1 MKHSHSVD
9 VLVVGLGPA
18 GSCASARAAQA
29 GLSVLSIDRRQT
41 PGEPVQ
47 CAEFVP
53 ALFGQEIKTAP
64 AVRQQPITQ
73 MITFVE
79 NQQPD
84 TRADFRGQMI
94 DRGDFDRE
102 LLNDARKKGADCR
115 FGLILRH
122 IDADG
127 TALLSSGEKV
137 CSKVVIGADGPR
149 SIVGRAIGQFNEHLV
164 ETRQMTVPLLKP
176 YFGTDIFLNAELVG
190 GYGWMFPKG
199 DLANIGV
206 GVAAAARG
214 NLKPLVESI
223 RQRLLVEGRI
233 GEEIIRHTGGE
244 IPVGGMLNAYSR
256 LEDVHV
262 LLAGDAAG
270 LTNPVTGAGIPA
282 AVISGELAGEAA
294 VSAVSGRSDAGEDYL
309 DELLGIF
316 GASLERALN
325 RRRDILCI
333 HSEGHGPKTE
343 DFRRTWIAY
352 PEYWA
357 A

>member
-1 MKHSHSVD
+1 MKLSHSVD

-29 GLSVLSIDRRQT
+29 GLSVLSIDRRQM

-53 ALFGQEIKTAP
+53 VLFGQEIKTMP
-64 AVRQQPITQ
+64 AVRQQRITE
-73 MITFVE
+73 MITFLE

-84 TRADFRGQMI
+84 KRADFRGQMI
-94 DRGDFDRE
+94 NRGDFDRE
-102 LLNDARKKGADCR
+102 LLTDARDKGADCR

-122 IDADG
+122 IGPDG
-127 TALLSSGEKV
+127 TALLSSGDQVHPKV
-137 CSKVVIGADGPR
+137 IIGADGPR
-149 SIVGRAIGQFNEHLV
+149 STVGRTIFQCNKDLV
-164 ETRQMTVPLLKP
+164 ETRQITVPLLKAH
-176 YFGTDIFLNAELVG
+176 FGTDIFLNRELVG

-206 GVAAAARG
+206 GVTPTARS

-223 RQRLLVEGRI
+223 RRRLLVEGRI
-233 GEEIIRHTGGE
+233 GDDILRYPGGE
-244 IPVGGMLNAYSR
+244 IPVGGMLNAYGR
-256 LEDVHV
+256 LQDVHV
-262 LLAGDAAG
+262 FLAGDAAG

-294 VSAVSGRSDAGEDYL
+294 VAAVSDYSCAGEDYL

-316 GASLERALN
+316 GASLERALE

-333 HSEGHGPKTE
+333 HSEGHGPKIK
-343 DFRRTWIAY
+343 DFQRSWIAY